1 MLNVGKAL
9 LGEVVGGIVVEVCT
23 VFEVTPRGSEFEKTA
38 GGQLIPKPDSMKRHL
53 TSIIKILA
61 SPANL
66 DYIGCKVQSLQQQ
79 QQLQLQNSESSFRY
93 HQVGV
98 VDDLPHLIHLHII
111 YAPIYTCIS
120 TVTGIAYQL
129 YISDLQHTYE
139 CTKYSTIVM

>member
-23 VFEVTPRGSEFEKTA
+23 VFEVAPRDSEFEKTA
-38 GGQLIPKPDSMKRHL
+38 GGQLIPKPESMKHYL

-61 SPANL
+61 LPANL
-66 DYIGCKVQSLQQQ
+66 YYIGCKVQSLQQQ
-79 QQLQLQNSESSFRY
+79 LQLHNSKFSFRY

-98 VDDLPHLIHLHII
+98 VDDLPHLLIHLHII
-111 YAPIYTCIS
+111 YAPIYTCIP

-129 YISDLQHTYE
+129 NISDLQHTYV
-139 CTKYSTIVM
+139 YA